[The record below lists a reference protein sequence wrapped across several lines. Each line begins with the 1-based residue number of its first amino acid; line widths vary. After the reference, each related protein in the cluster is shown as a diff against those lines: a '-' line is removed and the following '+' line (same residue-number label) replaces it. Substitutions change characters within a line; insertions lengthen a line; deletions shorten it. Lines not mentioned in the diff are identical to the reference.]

1 MIYKHEMLKTRVY
14 SNSGKYN
21 VLQILHASIKGYKS
35 SLYLAKQL
43 AKRDVKAQYRQ
54 SLLGVLWAL
63 IPVFINALV
72 WILLQRSG
80 AVKLTDTPIPYPVY
94 VLIGT
99 TIWSIF
105 GECLA
110 MPITTVNANI
120 GIITKINFEK
130 EALITLGFLKLLFNL
145 FIKMGLIILVL
156 SVNQI
161 MPSSSILLF
170 LPLLL
175 LTMLFFV
182 GIGTLLAPIGVLYA
196 DISRMMP
203 IVMQLLMYTC
213 PVLYV
218 LPKEG
223 FLRQIMMY
231 NPLSYFI
238 IDVRNT
244 LTGFDV
250 EHWFFWLGAFVF
262 SGVIALLAMLVYRVS
277 MPIIT
282 ERMSA

>member
-1 MIYKHEMLKTRVY
+1 MLETRIY
-14 SNSGKYN
+14 SNSNTYS
-21 VLQILHASIKGYKS
+21 ILHILLSSIKGYKS
-35 SLYLAKQL
+35 SFYLAKQL
-43 AKRDVKAQYRQ
+43 AKRDIKAQYRQ
-54 SLLGVLWAL
+54 SLLGILWAL

-80 AVKLTDTPIPYPVY
+80 AVKLTDTLIPYPVY

-130 EALITLGFLKLLFNL
+130 EALISLGFIKLLFNL
-145 FIKMGLIILVL
+145 LIKLGLIILVL
-156 SVNQI
+156 SVYQI
-161 MPSSSILLF
+161 LPSSSIF
-170 LPLLL
+170 FFMPLLL

-182 GIGTLLAPIGVLYA
+182 AIGTLLAPIGVLYA
-196 DISRMMP
+196 DISRMIP
-203 IVMQLLMYTC
+203 IAMQLLMYTC

-244 LTGFDV
+244 LTGFYV
-250 EHWFFWLGAFVF
+250 EHWFYWLGAFVF
-262 SGVIALLAMLVYRVS
+262 TGIIALLAMLVYRVS